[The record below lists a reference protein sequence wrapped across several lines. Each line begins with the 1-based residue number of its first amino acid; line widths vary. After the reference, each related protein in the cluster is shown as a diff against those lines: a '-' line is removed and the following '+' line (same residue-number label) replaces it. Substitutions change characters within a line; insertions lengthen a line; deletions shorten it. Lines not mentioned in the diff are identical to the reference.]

1 MARSLQ
7 EQILAAFEE
16 SDLTLDEL
24 IRLAKLDM
32 DTSSLS
38 RKLRGKQDLW
48 ATECEA
54 IAHALRTVISTGRK
68 AA

>member
-7 EQILAAFEE
+7 GQLLAAFER
-16 SDLTLDEL
+16 SGLTIEEL
-24 IRLAKLDM
+24 IRLANLDM
-32 DTSSLS
+32 NPASLS
-38 RKLRGKQDLW
+38 RKLRGKQVLF

-54 IAHALRTVISTGRK
+54 LAVALRVVVQTGKR